1 MQAIPSELIAL
12 AFAVDAFAEKGDVID
27 GLLPMFGPVL
37 SRVAAASSASAM
49 AGNLSETLGSGEP
62 VAIERKDFS
71 RKFSE
76 QIHSYYGIPMN
87 PLVADS
93 LVKKLV
99 SAKML
104 ALEDSRLTIIHSNG
118 NGNNQLIPNEVEN
131 LLDEFVDFVRQK
143 YPTTDE
149 IAKMSDKDLKTACME
164 RMKTE
169 DILRATDVS
178 GGKKNPALEMEDLE
192 QQIDDLRPSNK
203 RMFDILWVWYIEFL
217 RDGFPEKHAVL
228 MKVVRGILIAEVIF
242 SIQKPG
248 SKDLLRNVS
257 VVIDAPLLLDALGL
271 GSPEYHG
278 YAKDLFEMMHLGGVQ
293 MRVFDH
299 SLIEMENVIRTTM
312 SAVRRGEGF
321 GPLAERLQGNTVE
334 QGRALIVQNNARE
347 AVEDRLKVK
356 VIESDEHDIEE
367 YHQYCHPDIMG
378 PLRYDIGG
386 LNVSPTFDKRDM
398 DAKSVVATLRLRRGI
413 SSASMVDAGWFFV
426 TKNEPLAKNA
436 NRFLRGKKLI
446 KPGHVPPVV
455 TAREMAGYIWFSAG
469 IPADKIRKI
478 AESDLIARCSAVLEP
493 GQDIRTNLRT
503 VLQHL
508 DDPQMR
514 EEYISM
520 LGDKRAR
527 VCLMVETMGNP
538 AAIVPGNVMELGEK
552 MRQSIIEKAVAQKA
566 SEIEAQKVSEILRE
580 RGQMEKER
588 SEFQQQ
594 LDDYA
599 RKTSDLHEK
608 VDMAVRDK
616 EKAESVAQSAEQQVA
631 EIKCLRESEK
641 RERDNQLIKVLES
654 ESNRIFARLRAG
666 GAVAVGLIGGG
677 MVAGCIS
684 LFSEWGMAASLL
696 SGGVGCLPFWVIGR
710 LFSGAFSKSI
720 VLKQVYNKSRVLG
733 LGLKDGEVHFDDQM
747 SQFVIVERDK

>member
-49 AGNLSETLGSGEP
+49 AGNLSETLGSDESVVMG
-62 VAIERKDFS
+62 RRDFS
-71 RKFSE
+71 HKFSK

-93 LVKKLV
+93 LVEKLV
-99 SAKML
+99 SAKMI
-104 ALEDSRLTIIHSNG
+104 ALEGNRLKIIHSDG
-118 NGNNQLIPNEVEN
+118 DGDNQLIPNEVEKF
-131 LLDEFVDFVRQK
+131 LDEFVGFVRQE

-149 IAKMSDKDLKTACME
+149 IANMSDKNLKVACME

-178 GGKKNPALEMEDLE
+178 GGKKNTAPGMEDLE
-192 QQIDDLRPSNK
+192 QQINDSHPSNK
-203 RMFDILWVWYIEFL
+203 RMLDILWVRYIEFL
-217 RDGFPEKHAVL
+217 REEFPEKYAVL
-228 MKVVRGILIAEVIF
+228 MKIVRGILIAEVMF

-248 SKDLLRNVS
+248 SKDLRNVS

-271 GSPEYHG
+271 SSSEYYG
-278 YAKDLFEMMHLGGVQ
+278 YAKDLFEMMHLGGFQ
-293 MRVFDH
+293 ICVFDH
-299 SLIEMENVIRTTM
+299 SLTEMENVIRTTI
-312 SAVRRGEGF
+312 SNVRRGKGF

-334 QGRALIVQNNARE
+334 QTKALYVQNNARE
-347 AVEDRLKVK
+347 EVENRLKLR
-356 VIESDEHDIEE
+356 VIESDEHDTEE
-367 YHQYCHPDIMG
+367 HHQYCSPDILG
-378 PLRYDIGG
+378 PLRYDISG
-386 LNVSPTFDKRDM
+386 LNVSRGFDEREM
-398 DAKSVVATLRLRRGI
+398 DAQSVVATLRLRRGI
-413 SSASMVDAGWFFV
+413 SAASMVDAGWFFV
-426 TKNEPLAKNA
+426 TRNEHFSKNA
-436 NRFLRGKKLI
+436 NRFLRSKRLI
-446 KPGHVPPVV
+446 KSVHVPPVV

-469 IPADKIRKI
+469 IPADKMRKVV
-478 AESDLIARCSAVLEP
+478 ESELIARCSAVLEP
-493 GQDIRTNLRT
+493 GQDITTKLRA

-508 DDPQMR
+508 DDAQMR

-538 AAIVPGNVMELGEK
+538 AAIALENVRELGEK
-552 MRQSIIEKAVAQKA
+552 MRQSVIQKAVAQKA
-566 SEIEAQKVSEILRE
+566 SEVEAQKTSEILRE

-608 VDMAVRDK
+608 VDVAVRDR
-616 EKAESVAQSAEQQVA
+616 EKAEGVAESAEQKIA
-631 EIKCLRESEK
+631 EINRLRESEK
-641 RERDNQLIKVLES
+641 RERDNHLIKVLES
-654 ESNRIFARLRAG
+654 ESNKIFARLRAG

-696 SGGVGCLPFWVIGR
+696 SGGVGCLPFWMIGR
-710 LFSGAFSKSI
+710 FFTGAFSKSI

-733 LGLKDGEVHFDDQM
+733 LDLKDGEVCFDDQM